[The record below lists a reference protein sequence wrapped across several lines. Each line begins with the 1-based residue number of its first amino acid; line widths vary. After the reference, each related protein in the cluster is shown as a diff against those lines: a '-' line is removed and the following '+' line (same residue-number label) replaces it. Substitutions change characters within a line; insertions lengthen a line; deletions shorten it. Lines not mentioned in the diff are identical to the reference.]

1 MAIIGHGFS
10 VYMERI
16 VFVIMS
22 FFLYNRIRILE
33 QRQFLYME
41 EKSNV
46 TKLTQKDYQ
55 KKYDEKTQSVTIK
68 YTPADMPDFDRMMKY
83 LDRTGKSRSSFIKEL
98 INDFFEKEKYYLNEE
113 RIAKEF
119 CLYAVDDDVLEKLKN
134 TVGDSKYN
142 VFVKYCASIFESEFI
157 DAYTERGCAFENWIN
172 ELIDDIESGDINIDI
187 SDKEFERIIDRNMAD
202 NNFGDIYFG

>member
-68 YTPADMPDFDRMMKY
+68 YTPADMSDYDRMMKY
-83 LDRTGKSRSSFIKEL
+83 LEKTGKSRSSFIKEL
-98 INDFFEKEKYYLNEE
+98 INDFFENEKYEITE
-113 RIAKEF
+113 SRIAEYYKI
-119 CLYAVDDDVLEKLKN
+119 YNVDGELLDKLKAV
-134 TVGDSKYN
+134 VGEEKYN
-142 VFVKYCASIFESEFI
+142 IILDVFKTFVENELYDAYIDKGDDIDFWIDDFI
-157 DAYTERGCAFENWIN
+157 DEIKNGEV
-172 ELIDDIESGDINIDI
+172 DINV
-187 SDKEFERIIDRNMAD
+187 SNKEFEKIIDKSLSHNLKTV
-202 NNFGDIYFG
+202 FYG

>member
-1 MAIIGHGFS
+1 MAITGHGFS

-33 QRQFLYME
+33 QRRFLYME

-98 INDFFEKEKYYLNEE
+98 INNFFLEGRDRKHTISKEEERAEYFKYSFIEEEDFERLKDILNNDEEKY
-113 RIAKEF
+113 
-119 CLYAVDDDVLEKLKN
+119 N
-134 TVGDSKYN
+134 TVLDIYADN
-142 VFVKYCASIFESEFI
+142 IESAVEELLEEKATPLNYWMDELEEQIENGEI
-157 DAYTERGCAFENWIN
+157 DLKDDESFSRK
-172 ELIDDIESGDINIDI
+172 IDDSLYHYIG
-187 SDKEFERIIDRNMAD
+187 
-202 NNFGDIYFG
+202 